1 MSSISMY
8 IALYQQVQGMQSTM
22 SSSMHLDADLL
33 AKLNERRLL
42 TPEEYSDIN
51 ALIVGNNI
59 HAAGTHFV
67 NSVLILWPYGVFEGN
82 VCKLIEALESHS
94 DSSNHYLAKK
104 LRQSFSACE
113 IAFPCAGDGTAT

>member
-1 MSSISMY
+1 MSSISLY

-59 HAAGTHFV
+59 RAAGTHFV

-94 DSSNHYLAKK
+94 DSSNRYLAKK

-113 IAFPCAGDGTAT
+113 FSFPCAGDGTAT